1 MILVLDAS
9 AAVSVITAEV
19 GSLKIRAMLRDAT
32 PIAPEL
38 ILAEVANSL
47 WRKARLGA
55 LTATEAQ
62 EALPRLAELV
72 DPLVPLHDLAAQAL
86 DLALRRDH
94 PVYDCYYVALAMR
107 QAAPLATGD
116 RRLAERFAGD
126 ADIRLIS

>member
-9 AAVSVITAEV
+9 AAVSVITAEA
-19 GSLKIRAMLRDAT
+19 GSATIRAMLRDAS
-32 PIAPEL
+32 PMAPEL
-38 ILAEVANSL
+38 ILAEVANAL

-62 EALPRLAELV
+62 EALPRLVELV
-72 DPLVPLHDLAAQAL
+72 EPLVPLHELSAQAL

-94 PVYDCYYVALAMR
+94 PVYDCFYVALAMR
-107 QAAPLATGD
+107 QVAPLATGD

-126 ADIRLIS
+126 ADIRLIG